1 MTTPWMTTRSLE
13 PDEWQALKVHAIFQ
27 CCKWDL
33 NREDHSVLAPYALV
47 LNRKQWTTIAE
58 ISRRLTEEA
67 LSLEREVLVRV
78 KLHRHLG
85 LSRRIRAVLRD
96 IGQNPDGRTTRIM
109 RFDFHY
115 CSDGWRV
122 SEVNSD
128 VPGGFIESSGL
139 TQYFAK
145 HYPGLQPLGN
155 PGSEYAKAIASL
167 AGSGSRIALVH
178 ATAYSDDRQVM
189 EYIGRELRAQNLSA
203 TVVSP
208 GHVWF
213 ENDRAR
219 IASRFGS
226 GPVDAL
232 IRFFPAEWLPHLG
245 RRSRWS
251 GFFFNRFT
259 GLSNPGTAVVLQ
271 SKRMPLLWDNVTT
284 TLDTWRSFIPE
295 SRDPRTVPFGERD
308 QWVLKPSLGRVG
320 EGVVIAGVTKAGE
333 FDRVF
338 RLAQKRP
345 IEWIA
350 QRRFSCIPIETPDGL
365 RYPCLGVF
373 TVDGQPVGC
382 YGRVSVTPLTDADSQ
397 DAPVLTNREDASGT

>member
-1 MTTPWMTTRSLE
+1 
-13 PDEWQALKVHAIFQ
+13 
-27 CCKWDL
+27 
-33 NREDHSVLAPYALV
+33 LV
-47 LNRKQWTTIAE
+47 LNREHWAAVASIA
-58 ISRRLTEEA
+58 RRLTQEA
-67 LSLEREVLVRV
+67 LSLERELVARF
-78 KLHRHLG
+78 KLHPELG
-85 LSRRIRAVLRD
+85 LSRHICTILRD
-96 IGQNPDGRTTRIM
+96 IPENPDGRSTRII

-189 EYIGRELRAQNLSA
+189 EYIARELRAQNLSA

-208 GHVWF
+208 GHIRF

-219 IASRFGS
+219 IESRFASGS
-226 GPVDAL
+226 VDAL
-232 IRFFPAEWLPHLG
+232 IRFFPAEWLPRLG

-271 SKRMPLLWDNVTT
+271 SKRVPLLWDDMTT
-284 TLDTWRSFIPE
+284 TVDTWRSCMPE
-295 SRDPRTVPFGERD
+295 SRDPGAIPFDERD
-308 QWVLKPSLGRVG
+308 QWVFKPTLGRVG
-320 EGVVIAGVTKAGE
+320 EGVAMSGVTKAGD

-338 RLAQKRP
+338 HLARKHP
-345 IEWIA
+345 IDWIA
-350 QRRFSCIPIETPDGL
+350 QRRFSCVPIETPDGL

-373 TVDGQPVGC
+373 TVDGQPAGC

-397 DAPVLTNREDASGT
+397 DVAVLTNREDASGT